1 MKADVP
7 DTDDYVEQTLEEF
20 ISEQEEPEAM
30 PGAYFIAKQGSEYIG
45 LSYLRPRAA
54 DPNCIEPN
62 IVQQCLTG
70 VLPEYRRR
78 GIATALKVKTISY
91 AREHGFRRIFTN
103 SDNPAMKVLNA
114 KLGFVSGPWRVYRKN
129 LR

>member
-1 MKADVP
+1 
-7 DTDDYVEQTLEEF
+7 
-20 ISEQEEPEAM
+20 
-30 PGAYFIAKQGSEYIG
+30 
-45 LSYLRPRAA
+45 
-54 DPNCIEPN
+54 
-62 IVQQCLTG
+62 LTG